1 MYLPK
6 SCARKKAQEETGSND
21 KPKTRSTRQS
31 KSKPAAPKEVHP
43 LQAMFTSAIDAVAR
57 ESGWAELSAVGS
69 YIAKNDPSFDPR
81 NYGHSRLSQMV
92 KKLDFLTV
100 QEQRNGSKLHSE
112 IRLKE
117 AEGGETQPVAVNSP
131 APACVAEAPLA
142 ASPSTPRKK
151 RTPRKKA
158 DSPVAKG

>member
-1 MYLPK
+1 
-6 SCARKKAQEETGSND
+6 
-21 KPKTRSTRQS
+21 
-31 KSKPAAPKEVHP
+31 
-43 LQAMFTSAIDAVAR
+43 MFTSAIDAVAR

-117 AEGGETQPVAVNSP
+117 ADSIDTLPVAAKP
-131 APACVAEAPLA
+131 APVAEAPAA
-142 ASPSTPRKK
+142 ASHYRSTQEAQPAQ
-151 RTPRKKA
+151 KA
-158 DSPVAKG
+158 DTPAAKG